1 MMRELTTRELY
12 QALEYAKSIDET
24 GGGKILAR
32 FQLDQPALAQTIF
45 GVFPQVIAEQNQDMA
60 HLFMDLCFDVICV
73 FEKAFGPLPSQKTL
87 GLDWLEQSASMLDA
101 EVQALIAGKPQAQK
115 IGEKQQDRFTE
126 RVFDSNLQTGL
137 VNFMHTAID
146 EYASENPVRVKA
158 ARVTQTLIFT
168 VIQLFG
174 IMYDRA
180 AAH

>member
-1 MMRELTTRELY
+1 MRELTTRELY

-32 FQLDQPALAQTIF
+32 FQLDQPALAQTVF
-45 GVFPQVIAEQNQDMA
+45 GAFPQVIAEQNQDMA

-73 FEKAFGPLPSQKTL
+73 FEKTFGPLPSQNTL

-101 EVQALIAGKPQAQK
+101 EVQALISGKPRTQK
-115 IGEKQQDRFTE
+115 IGEKQHDGFTE
-126 RVFDSNLQTGL
+126 RLFDRDSQTGL
-137 VNFMHTAID
+137 VNFMNAAID
-146 EYASENPVRVKA
+146 EYASENPIRLKA

-174 IMYDRA
+174 IIYDRA
-180 AAH
+180 ATH

>member
-1 MMRELTTRELY
+1 MRELTTRELY

-24 GGGKILAR
+24 TGGKILAR
-32 FQLDQPALAQTIF
+32 FQLDQPAFAQTIF

-73 FEKAFGPLPSQKTL
+73 FEKAFGPLPSQNTL
-87 GLDWLEQSASMLDA
+87 GFDWLEKSALMLDA
-101 EVQALIAGKPQAQK
+101 EVRALIAGKPLVQK
-115 IGEKQQDRFTE
+115 TGETPQDRFTE
-126 RVFDSNLQTGL
+126 RLIDSNSQTGL

-146 EYASENPVRVKA
+146 EYASENPVRVGA
-158 ARVTQTLIFT
+158 TRITQTLIFT

-180 AAH
+180 TAH